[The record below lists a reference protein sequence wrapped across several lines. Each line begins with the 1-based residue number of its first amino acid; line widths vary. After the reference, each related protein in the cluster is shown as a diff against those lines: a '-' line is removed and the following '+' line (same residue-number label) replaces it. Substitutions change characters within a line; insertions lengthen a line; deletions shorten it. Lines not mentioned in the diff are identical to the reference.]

1 MFMRKFCAFLSSV
14 SRGDRGEMVPRTP
27 RAPFHIEA
35 ELPRAD
41 QDVSVLPPPPAR
53 SDEKGFFTTGK
64 LKGES
69 IGVSHRSR
77 AKFQAVPNLNQ
88 DVDPRHPTYRTSK
101 QTK

>member
-53 SDEKGFFTTGK
+53 SDEKGFF
-64 LKGES
+64 S
-69 IGVSHRSR
+69 INQRRVNRRISSVACEVSGSP
-77 AKFQAVPNLNQ
+77 KP
-88 DVDPRHPTYRTSK
+88 
-101 QTK
+101 